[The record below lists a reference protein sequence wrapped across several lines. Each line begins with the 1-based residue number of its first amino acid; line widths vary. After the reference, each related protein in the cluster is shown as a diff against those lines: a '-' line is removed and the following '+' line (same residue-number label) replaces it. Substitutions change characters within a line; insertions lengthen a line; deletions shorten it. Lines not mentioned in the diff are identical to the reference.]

1 MPSLYIVLEKKIP
14 SADVYVN
21 GSFLSKHNDE
31 LGRMA
36 KRLGVQPLMDFF
48 SISKEELL
56 SLAEDY
62 GASLNKPKAAH
73 QEKWFTA
80 EEGLRTINA
89 LLQGLAS
96 SKLGQ
101 SDRIEAELREFVKVL
116 ELAKANGVR
125 WHLGVDY

>member
-1 MPSLYIVLEKKIP
+1 MPSLYIILEKKIP
-14 SADVYVN
+14 NADIYVN

-36 KRLGVQPLMDFF
+36 KRLGVRPLMDFF
-48 SISKEELL
+48 SISSEELL
-56 SLAEDY
+56 SLAEEY

-73 QEKWFTA
+73 HEIWFA
-80 EEGLRTINA
+80 GEEGLRTVKT
-89 LLQGLAS
+89 LLQGLPS
-96 SKLGQ
+96 SKLDQ
-101 SDRIEAELREFVKVL
+101 SDRIESELREFVNVL